1 MLKKPSTLI
10 LQEPEKKKMPGKKK
24 KMPEQTE
31 GTSCPE
37 IKLPRG
43 PGDSVKIVHS
53 DGSSIFLMP
62 SKINVGLWC
71 L

>member
-10 LQEPEKKKMPGKKK
+10 LQEPEKKKKPGKK